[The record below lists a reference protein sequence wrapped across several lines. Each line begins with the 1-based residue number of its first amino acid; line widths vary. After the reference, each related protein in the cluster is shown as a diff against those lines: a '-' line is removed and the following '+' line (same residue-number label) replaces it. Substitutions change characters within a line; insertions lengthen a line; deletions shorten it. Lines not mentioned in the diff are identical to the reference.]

1 MGEKLTTMIGFYD
14 YTVILT
20 YLSLLSGISG
30 VLVCLKG
37 IGHPYLG
44 MFFLLFSGLCDTF
57 DGKVARSKKN
67 RTEQEKLFG
76 IQIDSLSDLIA
87 FGALPACIGIA
98 MLRCSLEYTT
108 LPNIHFIRLQEK
120 PVFVQVVLTV
130 IAALY
135 VLAAMIR
142 LAYFNVLEAADQN
155 RDANGE
161 KIYLGLPVTSAALV
175 FPAVLLLHVF
185 VSADLTLLYFGVL
198 IVMGFLFLSKIH
210 IKKPQNREIALMIA
224 FGVLEFA
231 ILAMI
236 LVFTKL

>member
-185 VSADLTLLYFGVL
+185 VSTDLTLLYFGVL

-236 LVFTKL
+236 LVFMKL